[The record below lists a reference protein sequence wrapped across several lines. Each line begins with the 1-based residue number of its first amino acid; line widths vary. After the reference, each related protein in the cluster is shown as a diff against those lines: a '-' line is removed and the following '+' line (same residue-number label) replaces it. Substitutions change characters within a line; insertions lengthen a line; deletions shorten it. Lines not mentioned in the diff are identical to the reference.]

1 MPSLRH
7 CNSSVLVIFDKQLHQ
22 FSTSKMKFSKAPELL
37 KKAVTV
43 FKIKAEVLHTKLLI
57 MISLRRRM
65 AMVGTVSRGIRGF
78 VSSDGQEKQPRVE
91 YGDKALI
98 LRKAQATSQEPA
110 VATADHGRDGMIVD
124 LSKVDMFDE
133 HDNSYPDWTHS
144 LFNDDNCYDDDEDAH
159 HNRDDDYG
167 VLDALGE
174 PSVIDIIRSNREVE
188 GLEFNMDEEIDE
200 ACDMFIRR
208 FRKRMNSSF

>member
-110 VATADHGRDGMIVD
+110 VATADHGR
-124 LSKVDMFDE
+124 
-133 HDNSYPDWTHS
+133 
-144 LFNDDNCYDDDEDAH
+144 
-159 HNRDDDYG
+159 
-167 VLDALGE
+167 E